1 MDEVKQKTDIVTLV
15 SEYVALKKAGRNYKA
30 LCPFHNEK
38 TPSFM
43 VSPERQI
50 FKCFGCAEGGDVFA
64 FYKKA
69 EGVEFGEA
77 LRFLAQRAGVQL
89 KDHRP
94 TRIEQQRE
102 KLFDIHEIAG
112 QLYHHLLTKH
122 PSGEKALKYLQARGI
137 KQKAIVDFRL
147 GLAPRQEDFLASYLN
162 KKDISRQDAIAA
174 GLVLISTNK
183 LKDRFR
189 DRIVFPIFDTRGK
202 IIAFSGR
209 SLGGQEPKYL
219 NSPDTPLFNK
229 SRSLYGVHLA
239 KTGIQKEGVAI
250 LVEGNLDVIS
260 SHQVGVNNVVAPLG
274 TALTLPQI
282 EILKRWTENLLFAF
296 DTDLAGDAAAKRA
309 IEIAENSDMNIRVVQ
324 LPEGKDPDEII
335 RKNPL
340 LWKKACKEAVP
351 VYDHFIAAAVN
362 KYGVKSSEAKRKVVG
377 EVLPQLAWLEDEIL
391 KAHYLQVLAAK
402 LAVEETPL
410 REMLKKY
417 SQGRPEAL
425 GAKELFE
432 KPLSEKGVS
441 LIEKYLIAL
450 IIYSG
455 QFPPSVNENIF
466 STLQYREI
474 FKLAK
479 AFFVAEGRF
488 KIKTFVKKIPQA
500 LLSVF
505 DDLLLLEIDE
515 DILES
520 EEKTSHEINYCTL
533 RLKELNL
540 RAKLKELNLAIKQA
554 ESAGNQEKVGSLS
567 EQFQTLSKSLVVL
580 DEVKYGQKK

>member
-1 MDEVKQKTDIVTLV
+1 MDSQIEEIKNKLDIVGLV
-15 SEYVALKKAGRNYKA
+15 NEYAPLKKAGRNYKA

-38 TPSFM
+38 TASFM
-43 VSPERQI
+43 VSPDRQI
-50 FKCFGCAEGGDVFA
+50 FKCFGCSEGGDIFA
-64 FYKKA
+64 FYKRI

-77 LRFLAQRAGVQL
+77 MKVLANRAGVRL
-89 KDHRP
+89 KEFKP
-94 TRIEQQRE
+94 TRAEQQKE
-102 KLFDIHEIAG
+102 TLFKAHELASRF
-112 QLYHHLLTKH
+112 YHHLLTKH
-122 PSGEKALKYLQARGI
+122 PAGKKALDYLKARGV
-137 KQKAIVDFRL
+137 KQKSIDDFQLRFAPEKESPLVDYLKKKEFSIQDITISGLGTVSTGKPRDWFR
-147 GLAPRQEDFLASYLN
+147 G
-162 KKDISRQDAIAA
+162 
-174 GLVLISTNK
+174 
-183 LKDRFR
+183 
-189 DRIVFPIFDTRGK
+189 RIMFPISDTSGRCV
-202 IIAFSGR
+202 AFSGR
-209 SLGGQEPKYL
+209 ALGNTEPKYL
-219 NSPDTPLFNK
+219 NSPETPVFSK
-229 SRSLYGVHLA
+229 SKALYGINLA
-239 KTGIQKEGVAI
+239 KANIQKEKTAV

-260 SHQVGVNNVVAPLG
+260 SFQVGVKNVVAPLG
-274 TALTLPQI
+274 TSLTETQI

-340 LWKKACKEAVP
+340 LWKKALKDAVP

-362 KYGVKSSEAKRKVVG
+362 KNGVKSSEAKRKVVG

-455 QFPPSVNENIF
+455 QFPPSANENIF
-466 STLQYREI
+466 SSLQYREI

-479 AFFVAEGRF
+479 AFFEAEGRF

-505 DDLLLLEIDE
+505 DDLLLLEISE

-520 EEKTSHEINYCTL
+520 EEKTNQEINY
-533 RLKELNL
+533 
-540 RAKLKELNLAIKQA
+540 
-554 ESAGNQEKVGSLS
+554 
-567 EQFQTLSKSLVVL
+567 
-580 DEVKYGQKK
+580 